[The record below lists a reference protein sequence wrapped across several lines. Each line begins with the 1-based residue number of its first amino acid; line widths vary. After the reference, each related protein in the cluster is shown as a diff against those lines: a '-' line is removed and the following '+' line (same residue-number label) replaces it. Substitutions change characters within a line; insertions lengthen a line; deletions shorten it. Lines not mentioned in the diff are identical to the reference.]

1 MEEIEPPME
10 NVHEDIHHQAHHA
23 PESWVSWVALS
34 TAILAA
40 LAAITALL
48 SGKHANE
55 AMMEKVEMSNQWG
68 YYQAKSIK
76 SSQLKIETNM
86 INLSV
91 LDKSL
96 SEKDKA
102 NFEKYETEAKKITE
116 ESQHKLVE
124 YKKEMDEIDEHAR
137 HVTKESTENFELHE
151 TYARGVTLFQ
161 IAITIAAISVLTKK
175 KQFWLYGL
183 VFGCVGTGYLIWG
196 LKTDIPRWLASPP
209 ADHAEDHKEHK

>member
-10 NVHEDIHHQAHHA
+10 NVHEDIHHHAHHA

-48 SGKHANE
+48 SGMHANE
-55 AMMEKVEMSNQWG
+55 AMMEKVEASDQFSW
-68 YYQAKSIK
+68 YQAKSIK
-76 SSQLKIETNM
+76 SGQLNTKNDI
-86 INLSV
+86 LKA
-91 LDKSL
+91 LDKTP
-96 SEKDKA
+96 SEKDVKKLEEYEHEMEKIKEQADHAKHESKA
-102 NFEKYETEAKKITE
+102 
-116 ESQHKLVE
+116 
-124 YKKEMDEIDEHAR
+124 
-137 HVTKESTENFELHE
+137 NFELHE

-196 LKTDIPRWLASPP
+196 LKTDIPRWLAAPP
-209 ADHAEDHKEHK
+209 AAHAEEHK

>member
-10 NVHEDIHHQAHHA
+10 NVHEDIHHHAHHA

-48 SGKHANE
+48 SGMHANE
-55 AMMEKVEMSNQWG
+55 AMMEKVEASDQWAFF
-68 YYQAKSIK
+68 QAKSIK
-76 SSQLKIETNM
+76 SGQLNTKNDILKALEKTP
-86 INLSV
+86 
-91 LDKSL
+91 
-96 SEKDKA
+96 SEKDVKKLEVYEQEMEKIKEKA
-102 NFEKYETEAKKITE
+102 
-116 ESQHKLVE
+116 
-124 YKKEMDEIDEHAR
+124 EHAG
-137 HVTKESTENFELHE
+137 HESKANFELHE

-196 LKTDIPRWLASPP
+196 LKTDIPRWLASAPD
-209 ADHAEDHKEHK
+209 AHAEDHKEHK